1 MIFGDRMVID
11 PAYRETLQRL
21 GLARVQDVL
30 ERVEGRV
37 VAWSRTTDTLYV
49 PDPHG
54 GLGVYL
60 KRYFYPRW
68 TSRLRGAAR
77 GTFFGSHRGEAE
89 WRLLNSMRNLGIPAV
104 RPVAYGAR
112 RTAHFVTACFL
123 VTEEVPG
130 ARNLTA
136 FAQDL
141 TAGRT
146 KLTREQRT
154 RMISALARQI
164 AEVHAAGFEHGQLF
178 WRNFLVR
185 LGPTG
190 DPEFFFL
197 DARPRRGRRWLGRR
211 ARWWLDELAH
221 VAASAMS
228 FTTRAERLRFL
239 REYFGAERLT
249 PEIRWYARLIDR
261 LAARWERHERQRIKM
276 SHLFEEWNRQLES
289 ELARFDSSSDGLD
302 RRLAGSPASLSAAGG
317 GR

>member
-1 MIFGDRMVID
+1 MIFTDQMVID
-11 PAYRETLQRL
+11 PAYRETLQGL
-21 GLARVQDVL
+21 GLIRVPDVL

-49 PDPHG
+49 PGCNG
-54 GLGVYL
+54 GIGVYV

-68 TSRLRGAAR
+68 ANRLRGAVR
-77 GTFFGSHRGEAE
+77 GTFFGTHRGEAE

-104 RPVAYGAR
+104 RPVAHGAR
-112 RTAHFVTACFL
+112 RAAHFVTACFL
-123 VTEEVPG
+123 ITEEVPG

-136 FAQDL
+136 FAQDVA
-141 TAGRT
+141 AGRT
-146 KLTREQRT
+146 KLTHEQRV

-164 AEVHAAGFEHGQLF
+164 AEVHAACFEHGQLF

-197 DARPRRGRRWLGRR
+197 DVRPRRGRRWLGRR

-221 VAASAMS
+221 VTASAMS

-239 REYFGAERLT
+239 REYFGAKRLT

-261 LAARWERHERQRIKM
+261 LASRWEQHERQRIKM
-276 SHLFEEWNRQLES
+276 NNLFEEWNRQLGS
-289 ELARFDSSSDGLD
+289 ELEQFESPADSPE
-302 RRLAGSPASLSAAGG
+302 RRLASYVGPPSAAGG
-317 GR
+317 GL